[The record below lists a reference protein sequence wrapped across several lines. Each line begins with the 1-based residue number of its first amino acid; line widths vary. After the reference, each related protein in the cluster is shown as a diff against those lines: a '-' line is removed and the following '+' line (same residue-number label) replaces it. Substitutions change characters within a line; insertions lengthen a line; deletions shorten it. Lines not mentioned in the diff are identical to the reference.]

1 LIDVVFISPVIMPE
15 KEENFTI
22 QQLRLGDEKTYEEL
36 YHIYHKRLYSYAFK
50 YLKSRELAED
60 TVHDTFLKLWEHRQ
74 KISTNIKGFLFTT
87 ARNHILNLIRNNKR
101 QVIKHIQIEQQR
113 AKSSNKTE
121 DLILYSEY
129 QKILSAG
136 LEQLPQGKRDI
147 FKLKTVQGLT
157 NSEIADQLNI
167 TIHTV
172 KSQYYDASKFIK
184 SYLQEH
190 AGIKMKG

>member
-1 LIDVVFISPVIMPE
+1 MPE

-22 QQLRLGDEKTYEEL
+22 QQLRLGDEKTYEKL

-87 ARNHILNLIRNNKR
+87 ARNHILNLIRNKKR
-101 QVIKHIQIEQQR
+101 QVLKHIQIEQQR

-136 LEQLPQGKRDI
+136 LEQLPRGKRDI

-184 SYLQEH
+184 GYLHEH